1 MFSVLK
7 RRKICVVFDFYKDPL
22 TIIILAFMLKDFTL
36 LQDRQVTF
44 YCTLAHRQHLRHL
57 SATYCRRLFNEIQYF
72 QLTFSKFYLRHISD
86 ICRVGESNLL
96 IGFSHCQL
104 SQKAT
109 FFPLNDPFV
118 LKIKLE
124 IHFPLNNWL

>member
-57 SATYCRRLFNEIQYF
+57 SATYCRRLFNAIQYF

-86 ICRVGESNLL
+86 IFRVGESNLL

-109 FFPLNDPFV
+109 FFPLIATFV
-118 LKIKLE
+118 LRTK
-124 IHFPLNNWL
+124 